1 MPFSGA
7 EGALQSET
15 ATSAR
20 GREGK
25 RGYRLLAITRKIV
38 DTRTLAIFF
47 FGSPTFNLIVS
58 VLVTEPALNLKQKAE
73 RL

>member
-1 MPFSGA
+1 MPFPV
-7 EGALQSET
+7 LSE
-15 ATSAR
+15 R
-20 GREGK
+20 FNRKLRLVPGFRKG
-25 RGYRLLAITRKIV
+25 RGYRLLAITGEIV
-38 DTRTLAIFF
+38 DTRVLAIFF